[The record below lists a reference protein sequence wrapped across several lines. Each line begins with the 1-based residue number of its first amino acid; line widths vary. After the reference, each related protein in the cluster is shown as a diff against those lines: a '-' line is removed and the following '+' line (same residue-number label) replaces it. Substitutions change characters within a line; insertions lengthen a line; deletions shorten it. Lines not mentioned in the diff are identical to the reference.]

1 MNVSPIDA
9 VTPVARVNAAET
21 VQQPSAS
28 LLQQQDLFEQLMM
41 QNGLSMLDASRGGNA
56 GNEDE
61 EA

>member
-9 VTPVARVNAAET
+9 ITPVARVNATET
-21 VQQPSAS
+21 VQPPTAS

-41 QNGLSMLDASRGGNA
+41 LNGLSMLDSARGEDSGH
-56 GNEDE
+56 EDE